1 MRPSIIL
8 LFLFGTFYNSAFAQ
22 SPPQPQTRQKTP
34 HKTAPAQSSQLDQ
47 MGMTCA
53 QILAMT
59 SNEWILHFIEV
70 THLDAVNNPS
80 GLLRAI
86 AAYGKCY
93 DTRTDRLAA
102 SLAKSGKG
110 PLMGARGN
118 FRDFDQALQSFT
130 KKALAESQS
139 PADAVKSAY
148 AALYEKQFRYA
159 FYQSYDQPAVKPA
172 PSASAATALPSPKPA
187 TQPSAEADAPAI
199 ATPPAK
205 KEVDPVTL
213 AKNHFGELLSDL
225 PDNRMHDIHAAFG
238 QILVLNS
245 VGASMQLAI
254 YRYAIFLLEPPATQ
268 PPPPQA
274 HASNANQPFAPPPF

>member
-1 MRPSIIL
+1 MRPPIIL
-8 LFLFGTFYNSAFAQ
+8 LFLLGIFHNSAFAQ

-34 HKTAPAQSSQLDQ
+34 QKTAPAQSSQLDQ
-47 MGMTCA
+47 LGMTCA

-159 FYQSYDQPAVKPA
+159 FYQLYDQPAVKPA
-172 PSASAATALPSPKPA
+172 PSAATALPSPKPA
-187 TQPSAEADAPAI
+187 TQPSAEADTPAI

-205 KEVDPVTL
+205 KEADPVTL
-213 AKNHFGELLSDL
+213 AKNHFGELLADL
-225 PDNRMHDIHAAFG
+225 PDDNMHDLHAAFG

-254 YRYAIFLLEPPATQ
+254 YRYAIFLLEPP
-268 PPPPQA
+268 PQA
-274 HASNANQPFAPPPF
+274 GDSGQPFASPPF